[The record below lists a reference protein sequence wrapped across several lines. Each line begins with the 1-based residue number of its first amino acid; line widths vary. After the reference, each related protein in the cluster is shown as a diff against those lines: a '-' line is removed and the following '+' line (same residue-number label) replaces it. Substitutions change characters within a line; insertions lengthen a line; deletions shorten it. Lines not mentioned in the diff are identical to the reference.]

1 MKELKRRLE
10 TFSFYDHT
18 GIEKHLED
26 MAEKGWLLSKTNRF
40 FWVYRRIEPKKL
52 HFAVTYYPKA
62 SEFDPEPLEGQM
74 IYRDYSERSGWN
86 FVCQSAQMKIFY
98 NEEDETTPMET
109 DPVVEVQTIHK
120 AAKKNFLPSYF
131 ILLAL
136 SVLQATLFV
145 SELLGDPIGL
155 LSSTTQLS
163 TGFCWALLFLICM
176 VELCGYYRWHRK
188 AVKAAENGEFLDTR
202 SHALFQKIGLAAA
215 VIALIYVFI
224 NVISVGD
231 RMMQTIYTLMLA
243 YMITLI
249 VVVNAVKKLMKR
261 KKASRTAN
269 LTVTLIVDVVLAF
282 VMMGAIVFGTLKASQ
297 AGLFNPGAE
306 TYEHNGST
314 WILYQDELPLYVED
328 LQDVKFDGYIR
339 ENRHD
344 ESIFLGQK
352 VVRQHPRHDTGNPVN
367 VPEMSYTLTIIK
379 VPALYDLCKES
390 ILNKRSDTV
399 VEEGII
405 FVDHYEEI
413 DAAPWLAE
421 EAYQLHWSEGILNKY
436 LLCYEDRIVEIDF
449 DWEPTE
455 TQMRIVAEKLVFVN

>member
-1 MKELKRRLE
+1 
-10 TFSFYDHT
+10 
-18 GIEKHLED
+18 
-26 MAEKGWLLSKTNRF
+26 
-40 FWVYRRIEPKKL
+40 
-52 HFAVTYYPKA
+52 
-62 SEFDPEPLEGQM
+62 
-74 IYRDYSERSGWN
+74 
-86 FVCQSAQMKIFY
+86 
-98 NEEDETTPMET
+98 
-109 DPVVEVQTIHK
+109 
-120 AAKKNFLPSYF
+120 
-131 ILLAL
+131 
-136 SVLQATLFV
+136 
-145 SELLGDPIGL
+145 
-155 LSSTTQLS
+155 
-163 TGFCWALLFLICM
+163 
-176 VELCGYYRWHRK
+176 
-188 AVKAAENGEFLDTR
+188 
-202 SHALFQKIGLAAA
+202 
-215 VIALIYVFI
+215 
-224 NVISVGD
+224 
-231 RMMQTIYTLMLA
+231 MMQTIYTLMLA

>member
-18 GIEKHLED
+18 GIEKHLEN
-26 MAEKGWLLSKTNRF
+26 MAEKGWLLSEINRF
-40 FWVYRRIEPKKL
+40 TWVYRRIEPKKL

-62 SEFDPEPLEGQM
+62 SEFDPKPQEGQM
-74 IYRDYSERSGWN
+74 IYQDYSAHTGWK
-86 FVCQSAQMKIFY
+86 FICSSAQMQIFC
-98 NEEDETTPMET
+98 NEEENPIPLET
-109 DPVVEVQTIHK
+109 DPSVEIQTIHK
-120 AAKKNFLPSYF
+120 AAKKAFLLSYY
-131 ILLAL
+131 ILLAIA
-136 SVLQATLFV
+136 VLDTALFI
-145 SELLGDPIGL
+145 SRLLGDPIGL
-155 LSSTTQLS
+155 LSSTTQLA
-163 TGFCWALLFLICM
+163 TGFCWVLLFLLCV
-176 VELCGYYRWHRK
+176 VELVGYYRWRRR
-188 AVKAAENGEFLDTR
+188 AIKAAENGEFLDTH
-202 SHALFQKIGLAAA
+202 SHALFQKIILIAAI
-215 VIALIYVFI
+215 IALVYVFI
-224 NVISVGD
+224 NLISVGN
-231 RMMQTIYTLMLA
+231 RMMLTIYTLMLA

-249 VVVNAVKKLMKR
+249 VVVNAVKKFMKR

-269 LTVTLIVDVVLAF
+269 LTVTLVVDFVLAF
-282 VMMGAIVFGTLKASQ
+282 AMLAAITFGTLKASQ

-306 TYEHNGST
+306 TYEHNVST

-352 VVRQHPRHDTGNPVN
+352 VVRQHPRRDTGNAVN

-413 DAAPWLAE
+413 DATPWLAE
-421 EAYQLHWSEGILNKY
+421 EAYQLHWSEGVLNKY
-436 LLCYEDRIVEIDF
+436 LLCYKDRIVEIDF
-449 DWEPTE
+449 EWEPTE
-455 TQMRIVAEKLVFVN
+455 EQMKIVAEKLNK